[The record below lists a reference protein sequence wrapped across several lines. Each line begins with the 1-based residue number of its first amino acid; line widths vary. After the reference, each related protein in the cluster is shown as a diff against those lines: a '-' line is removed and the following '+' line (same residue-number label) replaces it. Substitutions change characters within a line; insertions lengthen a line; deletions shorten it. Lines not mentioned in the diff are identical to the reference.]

1 MTEPSHFLTPCRDIK
16 KWIIEGKWG
25 RVRGQMGYTQAE
37 GLEELCAEL
46 SLGRAGWEWAPRTSS
61 QPQMFFSSRPSGGAS
76 SDTAWPC
83 GSSCVPTNL
92 SSCCASA
99 GYGTPAPLC
108 DLLCSAL
115 PAAAQMC
122 LGFFSPR
129 CIFRILLQ
137 TSVQTT
143 KKSSPQNLP
152 SSCIPSWSTQGWK
165 PSCRSSMK

>member
-1 MTEPSHFLTPCRDIK
+1 MTEPSHFLTPCHDIK

-25 RVRGQMGYTQAE
+25 RARGQMGYTQAE

-99 GYGTPAPLC
+99 GYGTPAPLR

-122 LGFFSPR
+122 VWVFSPLAAFLGSFCR
-129 CIFRILLQ
+129 RQSRLQ
-137 TSVQTT
+137 RRAHPRTCQAPAHLPGPL
-143 KKSSPQNLP
+143 KAGNLP
-152 SSCIPSWSTQGWK
+152 AGAP
-165 PSCRSSMK
+165 

>member
-1 MTEPSHFLTPCRDIK
+1 M
-16 KWIIEGKWG
+16 GKG
-25 RVRGQMGYTQAE
+25 ERAE

-61 QPQMFFSSRPSGGAS
+61 QPQMCFSSRPSGGAS

-99 GYGTPAPLC
+99 GYGTPAPLR

-115 PAAAQMC
+115 LC
-122 LGFFSPR
+122 LQLLKCVFGFF
-129 CIFRILLQ
+129 
-137 TSVQTT
+137 
-143 KKSSPQNLP
+143 LP
-152 SSCIPSWSTQGWK
+152 SLHF
-165 PSCRSSMK
+165 